1 MLLNRMR
8 TKKNHNSLAS
18 NYNNTGSPENGEP
31 VFLSIG
37 KLRRSHG
44 LKGDMLM
51 DITTHFPERIIK
63 GKTVFVGDN
72 HQEEII
78 ENARRANKNIIIK
91 FKSVNSPEEVVPY
104 RNQIVYIPSEGLPE
118 LPDGEFYHHELIGLT
133 VVTESDEIVG
143 KISEILE
150 TGAND
155 VFIVK
160 TPEGKEVLIPVV
172 FDFVLDYLL
181 EEGKIRVRLPE
192 MQ

>member
-8 TKKNHNSLAS
+8 TKKNQNSLAS
-18 NYNNTGSPENGEP
+18 NHNNTGSPAKGEP

-44 LKGDMLM
+44 LQGDILM
-51 DITTHFPERIIK
+51 DITTHFPERIVK
-63 GKTVFVGDN
+63 GKTVFVGDD
-72 HQEEII
+72 HQEEIV

-91 FKSVNSPEEVVPY
+91 FQSVNSPEEVAPY
-104 RNQIVYIPSEGLPE
+104 RNQIVYIPSDGLPD

-133 VVTESDEIVG
+133 VVTEADEVVG
-143 KISEILE
+143 VISEILE

-160 TPEGKEVLIPVV
+160 TPDKKEVLIPVV
-172 FDFVLDYLL
+172 FDFVLDYIL

-192 MQ
+192 MH